1 MYDGLIDGY
10 LINKMNILVVMIVM
24 YSIDLDYVILNYYQY
39 CFFNQVGYCL
49 LIEVLIFIVQFVDI
63 FFF

>member
-24 YSIDLDYVILNYYQY
+24 YSIDLNYVSLNYY
-39 CFFNQVGYCL
+39 
-49 LIEVLIFIVQFVDI
+49 
-63 FFF
+63 